1 MKINIKFFILG
12 IFFGLIPEIFNLN
25 HGLEYNSKV
34 VLGMT
39 LTMVFFWLT
48 EAIPTSITALI
59 PIILSPI
66 FIDIS
71 LKDILSKYAS
81 PVVFLLLGGFLL
93 AIGFEKS
100 NLHQRLA
107 LKSII
112 SFGSTKKKLLL
123 STIFSTAFFSMW
135 LSNTATC
142 LLMIPII
149 KFIVD
154 TTFNK
159 REDEYFSKMLILAV
173 AYSASVGGMITPI
186 GTIPNAI
193 LVAFL
198 NENYNHQID
207 FIDWLLFT
215 LPLATLIL
223 ISLWLYFS
231 LNIKDDTKKLELNF
245 ILKRYKKLGDLS
257 NAEKVSGFVIM
268 LTGLLWIFKS
278 KLNTLFGINLTDSGI
293 AITCAF
299 LFFII
304 PYDKKYNVLL
314 GWDWFKKIPWDILI
328 LFGGGLSMAS
338 LVVSTGLAKDLSENL
353 NYIKNYE
360 ILVIIFVVSL
370 FTSLITEF
378 TSNTATTFLFLPIF
392 ASFAAETNVN
402 IILITL
408 PMVLAASCAFMMPIS
423 TPPNAIAYS
432 SKKFT
437 IKFMVKTGIYLNIIS
452 IIIITFYINYFQTA
466 IFKI

>member
-1 MKINIKFFILG
+1 
-12 IFFGLIPEIFNLN
+12 
-25 HGLEYNSKV
+25 
-34 VLGMT
+34 MT

-93 AIGFEKS
+93 ATGFEKS

-159 REDEYFSKMLILAV
+159 KEDEHFSKMLILAV

-245 ILKRYKKLGDLS
+245 ILKRFKNLEIYQMLKK
-257 NAEKVSGFVIM
+257 
-268 LTGLLWIFKS
+268 
-278 KLNTLFGINLTDSGI
+278 
-293 AITCAF
+293 
-299 LFFII
+299 
-304 PYDKKYNVLL
+304 
-314 GWDWFKKIPWDILI
+314 
-328 LFGGGLSMAS
+328 
-338 LVVSTGLAKDLSENL
+338 
-353 NYIKNYE
+353 
-360 ILVIIFVVSL
+360 
-370 FTSLITEF
+370 
-378 TSNTATTFLFLPIF
+378 
-392 ASFAAETNVN
+392 
-402 IILITL
+402 
-408 PMVLAASCAFMMPIS
+408 
-423 TPPNAIAYS
+423 
-432 SKKFT
+432 
-437 IKFMVKTGIYLNIIS
+437 
-452 IIIITFYINYFQTA
+452 
-466 IFKI
+466 